1 MHRHIHI
8 FVALAALSLAACTP
22 KQDENKDQPAPT
34 TGAEAPATQTP
45 PATGTETPPATG
57 TEAPAGKPDLAG
69 EEVSYEADGVTM
81 KGYLVYDKNKQ
92 GKRPGVLVVHEWWG
106 NNDYARKRA
115 DMLAELGYTA
125 LAVDM
130 YGDGKVVST
139 PEEAQAAAGAVYGN
153 LEGARARF
161 QKAQEILSLHDTVA
175 ADDVAAIG
183 YCFGGG
189 IVLHMARTGADLD
202 GVASFH
208 GSLTTK
214 TPAEAGKVEA
224 KVLVLHGAADPMV
237 PPADVEAFKKEMDAA
252 KVDYTLKAYEGAT
265 HAFTN
270 PAATEAGK
278 KFNLPVAYD
287 ATADQQSW
295 DELKGF
301 LEKIFAD

>member
-8 FVALAALSLAACTP
+8 FFAFAALSLAACEP
-22 KQDENKDQPAPT
+22 KQTENKPA
-34 TGAEAPATQTP
+34 Q
-45 PATGTETPPATG
+45 ETPPATNTEAPPATNTEAPP

-69 EEVSYEADGVTM
+69 EEVSYEADGITM
-81 KGYLVYDKNKQ
+81 KGYLVHDKSKQ

-130 YGDGKVVST
+130 YGDGKVVTT
-139 PEEAQAAAGAVYGN
+139 PDEAGKLAGAVSGN
-153 LEGARARF
+153 MEGARARF
-161 QKAQEILSLHDTVA
+161 QKALEVLTLHDTVA

-189 IVLHMARTGADLD
+189 IVLQMARMGADLD

-214 TPAEAGKVEA
+214 TPAQQGAVEA

-252 KVDYTLKAYEGAT
+252 KVDYTFKAYEGAT

-270 PAATEAGK
+270 PAATEAGQ
-278 KFNLPVAYD
+278 KFNLPVAYS
-287 ATADQQSW
+287 AEADQQSW
-295 DELKGF
+295 AELQSF
-301 LEKIFAD
+301 LQKIFAD

>member
-1 MHRHIHI
+1 MYRHIHI

-22 KQDENKDQPAPT
+22 KQDETKDQPAPAT
-34 TGAEAPATQTP
+34 PEAPLTTPP

-69 EEVSYEADGVTM
+69 EEVSYEADGVKM

-130 YGDGKVVST
+130 YGDGKVVTT

-175 ADDVAAIG
+175 GDDVAAIG

-252 KVDYTLKAYEGAT
+252 KVDYTFKAYEGAT

-270 PAATEAGK
+270 PAATEVGK

-301 LEKIFAD
+301 LEKTFAD